1 MVRCDAAQLRVRRL
15 RADAPEEDP
24 DLELPTPE
32 VVAKDGH
39 LLVVWN
45 LSNLDGLNASTKQ
58 KLAFTGDPDV
68 AHPVRLPSRRD
79 QVLRLAEGQKVH
91 GRASPLARLA
101 SPHAQHARTPN
112 TDARPRGQ
120 CDEPIEDV
128 LGEPIGSLVVHFH
141 RAYDTDGLTYSIVA
155 RDKETGE
162 LGVAVESHYFQV
174 GPVVPWALAGV
185 GAVATQ
191 SMVNIS
197 FGPLGLEYMRNGYTA
212 GQALKALLAADDQPE
227 SRQVALV
234 DAAGNVAVHTG
245 EKCIPAAGHRAG
257 DGFTVQANLMEKDT
271 VWDAMYEAFTATRE
285 PLAERMMAA
294 LEAAEAEGGDI
305 RGKQSAGMLVV
316 TGKPTGHS
324 WEDRVIELRV
334 EDAPDPIKEL
344 RRLLR
349 VKRAYMTLND
359 SERLDQNGE
368 KAAALEALRAATKMA
383 PEMVEIQFWAG
394 LTLAEAGHLDEGC
407 ELMMHAV
414 RKDRRWIE
422 TLHRLVA
429 VDRLKADL
437 AERVETQLTAA
448 RL

>member
-1 MVRCDAAQLRVRRL
+1 M
-15 RADAPEEDP
+15 
-24 DLELPTPE
+24 
-32 VVAKDGH
+32 
-39 LLVVWN
+39 
-45 LSNLDGLNASTKQ
+45 
-58 KLAFTGDPDV
+58 
-68 AHPVRLPSRRD
+68 
-79 QVLRLAEGQKVH
+79 
-91 GRASPLARLA
+91 
-101 SPHAQHARTPN
+101 
-112 TDARPRGQ
+112 
-120 CDEPIEDV
+120 
-128 LGEPIGSLVVHFH
+128 
-141 RAYDTDGLTYSIVA
+141 TYSIVA
-155 RDKETGE
+155 RDAETGE

-197 FGPLGLEYMRNGYTA
+197 FGPLGLEYMRSGYTA
-212 GQALKALLAADDQPE
+212 PQALKALLAADTQAD

-257 DGFTVQANLMEKDT
+257 DGFSVQANLMEKDT
-271 VWDAMYEAFTATRE
+271 VWDAMHEAFTTTRG

-305 RGKQSAGMLVV
+305 RGKQSAAMLVV

-334 EDAPDPIKEL
+334 DDAPDPIAEL

-349 VKRAYMTLND
+349 IKRAYMTLNE

-368 KAAALEALRAATKMA
+368 KAAALETLRKATKMA
-383 PEMVEIQFWAG
+383 RDMVEIQFWAG
-394 LTLAEAGHLDEGC
+394 LSLAEEGHLEEGC

-414 RKDRRWIE
+414 KKDRRWIE

-437 AERVETQLTAA
+437 AERVEAQLTAA